1 MISTQGFDF
10 DGRIGEDFKLA
21 SGTWV
26 SVGPLRARFV
36 AACAP
41 LVRDVV
47 IAGINR
53 DEISALVV
61 LDLDGCRLIN
71 PTLAVDDLAAAA
83 SDPLIR
89 AAFRERFQK
98 FLASATGSSTRI
110 TRAVLLDTPL
120 SIDRGEVTD
129 KGSINQRA
137 VLENRSGADRG
148 DLFAGA
154 AGAGDHALARFE
166 EEFVRE
172 KTMQLKDQAA
182 IVTGGA
188 SGLGAATARRL
199 AAQGAK
205 VAVCDLNAKLA
216 ETVAA
221 EIGGVAVICDVSDA
235 ASAEAAIAK
244 AAAAHGPARVLVN
257 CAGIGVAKRVI
268 GKEGPMALGDF
279 DKVIKVNLIGS
290 FNMLR
295 LATAGMSKLEPLATG
310 ERGVVISTA
319 SVAAYDGQI
328 GQSAYSASKGG
339 IVAMTLPIARELAQ
353 FGIRVLTIAPG
364 LFLTPLLAN
373 LPQEAQDSLAAS
385 IPFPRRL
392 GQADEFAS
400 LALHMIDNPYLN
412 GEVVRLDAALRMAP
426 R

>member
-1 MISTQGFDF
+1 
-10 DGRIGEDFKLA
+10 
-21 SGTWV
+21 
-26 SVGPLRARFV
+26 
-36 AACAP
+36 
-41 LVRDVV
+41 
-47 IAGINR
+47 
-53 DEISALVV
+53 
-61 LDLDGCRLIN
+61 
-71 PTLAVDDLAAAA
+71 
-83 SDPLIR
+83 
-89 AAFRERFQK
+89 
-98 FLASATGSSTRI
+98 
-110 TRAVLLDTPL
+110 
-120 SIDRGEVTD
+120 
-129 KGSINQRA
+129 
-137 VLENRSGADRG
+137 
-148 DLFAGA
+148 
-154 AGAGDHALARFE
+154 
-166 EEFVRE
+166 
-172 KTMQLKDQAA
+172 MQLKDQPV

-205 VAVCDLNAKLA
+205 VAVCDLNATLA

-279 DKVIKVNLIGS
+279 DRVIKVNLIGS

-319 SVAAYDGQI
+319 SIAAYDGQI

-339 IVAMTLPIARELAQ
+339 IVAMTLPMARDLAQ
-353 FGIRVLTIAPG
+353 HGIRVVTIAPG
-364 LFLTPLLAN
+364 LFMTPLMKE
-373 LPQEAQDSLAAS
+373 LPEAVQASLAAS
-385 IPFPRRL
+385 VPFPRRL
-392 GQADEFAS
+392 GHPAEFAH
-400 LALHMIDNPYLN
+400 LAIAIVENNVLN